1 MGSQEADSATESSM
15 QEMYYRL
22 LWRVIP
28 MEEKGRKQDCAE
40 GEAGLAGNL
49 DKTSADSL
57 GTSDLGL
64 IYRVVQSWEQGPGIC
79 IFTLVI
85 GCRLTLIN

>member
-1 MGSQEADSATESSM
+1 
-15 QEMYYRL
+15 
-22 LWRVIP
+22 

-49 DKTSADSL
+49 DKTSVDSL

-64 IYRVVQSWEQGPGIC
+64 TYRVVQNWGKGPGIC
-79 IFTLVI
+79 IFTLVV